1 MRSMLVENARPT
13 ADIDPS
19 GVRYQLK
26 IKPTAFCDP
35 SGVVLMGSKAGGSRP
50 QVGPCSTDREKEG
63 ATPLGSNGDPANY
76 ATKIG
81 PRWGPAMMR
90 RREAFK
96 ASHISFVP
104 YTVCTQSVLEKQRY
118 EIDACRECPTNR
130 RY

>member
-13 ADIDPS
+13 ADI
-19 GVRYQLK
+19 
-26 IKPTAFCDP
+26 DP

-63 ATPLGSNGDPANY
+63 ATPLGSNGDPAIY

-90 RREAFK
+90 RRDAFK

-104 YTVCTQSVLEKQRY
+104 YTICVQTVAPSG
-118 EIDACRECPTNR
+118 EIPKGLKGKSLNVSSIIYSGGNNTVMAAEG
-130 RY
+130 